1 MSTKVHLAV
10 DAMSGDHGLLSSI
23 PASLKALRNF
33 PGLHLHLVGNRTE
46 IQQALDADG
55 EHRLTIEHSDSVI
68 PMAANVR
75 TVLRSKPLGS
85 SIQKS
90 LDLLKQG
97 TVSGVVSAGNT
108 AALLT
113 LAKRSL
119 GMRPGFSRPALCS
132 AVPTTSGEC
141 HMLDLGANVDCR
153 PARLLEFAMMGTALV
168 HALRPQAGARVALL
182 SNGTEASKGN
192 RQVRRARKLLESSPY
207 INFCG
212 FIEADQIQHGQADVV
227 VCDGFAGNIALKA
240 MEGTGR
246 YLRSQ
251 LQSLQ
256 AGSGASS
263 AKLLRWMNPNRYNGA
278 FLLGLNGVVVKSHG
292 GSDAEGFL
300 TAILQALQCT
310 NNPGLFK
317 SAGE

>member
-1 MSTKVHLAV
+1 
-10 DAMSGDHGLLSSI
+10 MSGDHGLRSSV
-23 PASLKALRNF
+23 PASLKALRDF
-33 PGLHLHLVGNRTE
+33 PGLHLHLVGNRAE

-55 EHRLTIEHSDSVI
+55 DQRLTIEHSESVI

-85 SIQKS
+85 SMARS

-97 TVSGVVSAGNT
+97 VVSGVVSAGNT
-108 AALLT
+108 AALMT
-113 LAKRSL
+113 LAKRSV

-132 AVPTTSGEC
+132 AVPTTTGEC
-141 HMLDLGANVDCR
+141 HMLDLGANVDSR
-153 PARLLEFAMMGTALV
+153 PARLLEFAMMGTAL
-168 HALRPQAGARVALL
+168 ARTLRPQARARVALL
-182 SNGTEASKGN
+182 SNGSEASKGN
-192 RQVRRARKLLESSPY
+192 RQVRRARKLLESSPH

-212 FIEADQIQHGQADVV
+212 FIEADQIQQGQADVV

-246 YLRSQ
+246 YLREQ

-256 AGSGASS
+256 AGSGVSS

-300 TAILQALQCT
+300 IAIRQALQCMK
-310 NNPGLFK
+310 NPGMFR
-317 SAGE
+317 SADE